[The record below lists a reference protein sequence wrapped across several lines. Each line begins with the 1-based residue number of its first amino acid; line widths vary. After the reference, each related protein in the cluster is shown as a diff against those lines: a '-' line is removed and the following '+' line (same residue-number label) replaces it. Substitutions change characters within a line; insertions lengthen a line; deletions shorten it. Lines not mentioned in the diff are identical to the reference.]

1 MNNTCRKFLLILAD
15 TMLRINTQISHWMVR
30 CHSASPLATPLMHCS
45 TALVQRHPQTARK
58 IVSCFGPS
66 VTVLL
71 LLGASHC
78 AVVESDA
85 VVLTTFDLEQQQPM
99 FQVIVYSL
107 RSGRGW
113 KIPAFSWQ
121 YAHKLMIY
129 IDQYSYKNSL
139 QSSKGT

>member
-1 MNNTCRKFLLILAD
+1 MFADGYNVSCRNMNNTCRKFLLILAD

-30 CHSASPLATPLMHCS
+30 CHSASPLAMPLMYCS

-85 VVLTTFDLEQQQPM
+85 VVLTTFDLEQQQPT
-99 FQVIVYSL
+99 FQVTSIL
-107 RSGRGW
+107 TEIWEG
-113 KIPAFSWQ
+113 
-121 YAHKLMIY
+121 ME
-129 IDQYSYKNSL
+129 NSCFQL
-139 QSSKGT
+139 AICT